1 MKRQPKHQSLT
12 RYIYVIGPAHG
23 MQKVGL
29 ATDPRTRLSALQ
41 TACPFEL
48 VLHACV
54 AVPFAEARAVE
65 GRAHQLLAASRA
77 RCEWF
82 ETTPAAAVAAIHAAV
97 AQTPPQPVSEQ
108 TGSPAA
114 WRISPLRQPRPEPI
128 PSLPR
133 PPPKLPPAPSIRRA
147 AQLALFDFGKALDTP
162 ALMPTPDTPIEALA
176 SYRLEVQCCAGLTS
190 YPLRHLAASLP
201 QGGRTALA
209 SALRLFRCERC
220 RRTAREAVLVAEG
233 RRGGSD
239 SVAWRVEGPS
249 STSPSR
255 PASGFQCFGV
265 QKGQTG
271 Q

>member
-1 MKRQPKHQSLT
+1 MKRQPKRQSLT
-12 RYIYVIGPAHG
+12 RYIYVIGPAQG

-97 AQTPPQPVSEQ
+97 AQTPPRPVSSQ
-108 TGSPAA
+108 AGSPAA
-114 WRISPLRQPRPEPI
+114 WRISPLRQQRPEPM

-133 PPPKLPPAPSIRRA
+133 FPPKMPPVPSVRRA
-147 AQLALFDFGKALDTP
+147 AQLALFDFGKPPDTP
-162 ALMPTPDTPIEALA
+162 EPIPTPDTPIEALA

-190 YPLRHLAASLP
+190 YPLRHLASSLP
-201 QGGRTALA
+201 QGGRTSLA

-220 RRTAREAVLVAEG
+220 RRTAREAVLVA
-233 RRGGSD
+233 D
-239 SVAWRVEGPS
+239 SGKGVDGAAAWRVEGPL
-249 STSPSR
+249 R
-255 PASGFQCFGV
+255 
-265 QKGQTG
+265 
-271 Q
+271 